1 MIPYRKI
8 QTVIRFCTT
17 GLITSALI
25 LILNAIAY
33 YTGNIPGYMLP
44 LVKWL
49 SESQECIPIAYAW
62 IARLV
67 LLGIFV
73 FTMSLTGLVFVNIPY
88 VKKKVEQGGPGYPP
102 QGVGS
107 PDP

>member
-25 LILNAIAY
+25 LILHAIAF

-49 SESQECIPIAYAW
+49 SGSQECIPIAYAW
-62 IARLV
+62 IARLI
-67 LLGIFV
+67 LLGIFI
-73 FTMSLTGLVFVNIPY
+73 FTMSLTGFVFVNIPY
-88 VKKKVEQGGPGYPP
+88 VKKKVEQEGPLPP
-102 QGVGS
+102 DVQ
-107 PDP
+107 

>member
-8 QTVIRFCTT
+8 QTVIRFCTA
-17 GLITSALI
+17 GVITSALI

-33 YTGNIPGYMLP
+33 YTGNIPDYMLP

-49 SESQECIPIAYAW
+49 SGSQECIPIAYAW

-88 VKKKVEQGGPGYPP
+88 VRKKVEQAGPGYPP

>member
-1 MIPYRKI
+1 MIPPRKI

-25 LILNAIAY
+25 LALNAIAY

-49 SESQECIPIAYAW
+49 S
-62 IARLV
+62 
-67 LLGIFV
+67 
-73 FTMSLTGLVFVNIPY
+73 
-88 VKKKVEQGGPGYPP
+88 
-102 QGVGS
+102 GS
-107 PDP
+107 